1 MSELKKYKKKIDYI
15 EAYRIN
21 PNAAK
26 RQTLLMNQSGFHEK
40 AYHADITTTT
50 VSWVEPGDY
59 VVKKP
64 NGIYVAIRKEDFEA
78 MYEPLEAGLPFPG
91 EEILKQNK
99 TPIVPEKVPE
109 PVVEETVIASVEEPS
124 KKKRKSY
131 KE

>member
-1 MSELKKYKKKIDYI
+1 MSELKKYRKKVDYI

-21 PNAAK
+21 PNAEK

-59 VVKKP
+59 VVKMP
-64 NGIYVAIRKEDFEA
+64 NGIYIAIRKEDFEA
-78 MYEPLEAGLPFPG
+78 MYEPVEDGLPFPG
-91 EEILKQNK
+91 EEIRKENK
-99 TPIVPEKVPE
+99 VIISPENLPE
-109 PVVEETVIASVEEPS
+109 SVVEESVVVSEEPV

>member
-1 MSELKKYKKKIDYI
+1 MSELKKYRKKVDYI

-21 PNAAK
+21 PNAEK

-40 AYHADITTTT
+40 AYHTDITTTT

-59 VVKKP
+59 VVKMP
-64 NGIYVAIRKEDFEA
+64 NGIYIAIRKEDFEA
-78 MYEPLEAGLPFPG
+78 MYEPVEDGLPFPG
-91 EEILKQNK
+91 EEIRKENK
-99 TPIVPEKVPE
+99 GTILPENLPE
-109 PVVEETVIASVEEPS
+109 SVVEESVVVSEEPV

>member
-1 MSELKKYKKKIDYI
+1 MSELKKYKKKVDYI

-21 PNAAK
+21 PNAEK

-59 VVKKP
+59 VVKMP
-64 NGIYVAIRKEDFEA
+64 NGIYMAIRKEDFEA
-78 MYEPLEAGLPFPG
+78 MYEPVEDGLPFPG
-91 EEILKQNK
+91 EEIRKENK
-99 TPIVPEKVPE
+99 ITILPEKLPE
-109 PVVEETVIASVEEPS
+109 PIGEENAVVSEEPA